1 MDLQVII
8 DRGRGGPTIYF
19 EDTVDVSSQVIEEF
33 NKDTRNPDSGSERG
47 GVTMKPVTIWCAG
60 IISAVLT
67 QVATAAEPF
76 KVAII
81 DQQAVIE
88 RSISG
93 KRALEEMKTYS
104 TTRQKIIEADDQ
116 ELKELE
122 KAGQDP
128 NMSEET
134 KRRNRNS
141 SARNLRRISGAS
153 RNSTARSRKS
163 SGVWSPNTPKK
174 STRRRRLSLKEKAIP
189 PSSTRET
196 MRR

>member
-1 MDLQVII
+1 
-8 DRGRGGPTIYF
+8 
-19 EDTVDVSSQVIEEF
+19 
-33 NKDTRNPDSGSERG
+33 
-47 GVTMKPVTIWCAG
+47 MKPVTIWCAG

-93 KRALEEMKTYS
+93 KRALEEMKSYS

-122 KAGQDP
+122 KASQDP

-134 KRRNRNS
+134 KKEKQEQFRTKLE
-141 SARNLRRISGAS
+141 AYQRRIQEFNREVQEKQRGMISEYSKKIRDAAQTIAQREGY
-153 RNSTARSRKS
+153 TAILDK
-163 SGVWSPNTPKK
+163 GNDATVKIVLYHNQ
-174 STRRRRLSLKEKAIP
+174 SLDLTEKVVKELDRQTK
-189 PSSTRET
+189 
-196 MRR
+196 

>member
-1 MDLQVII
+1 
-8 DRGRGGPTIYF
+8 
-19 EDTVDVSSQVIEEF
+19 
-33 NKDTRNPDSGSERG
+33 
-47 GVTMKPVTIWCAG
+47 MKHVTIWCVGVIWA
-60 IISAVLT
+60 LLP
-67 QVATAAEPF
+67 QFATAAEPF

-93 KRALEEMKTYS
+93 KRALEEMKSYS

-134 KRRNRNS
+134 KKEKQEQFRTRLE
-141 SARNLRRISGAS
+141 AYQRRIQEFNREVQEKQRGMISEYSKKIRDAAQTIAQKEGY
-153 RNSTARSRKS
+153 TAILDK
-163 SGVWSPNTPKK
+163 GNDATVKIVLYHNP
-174 STRRRRLSLKEKAIP
+174 SLDLTEKVVKELDRQTK
-189 PSSTRET
+189 
-196 MRR
+196 